1 MLDVEKDICAPRDR
15 GYFMVPQK
23 LSFDESLHVCK
34 KLTGSPITF
43 TNQTDFEEIIY
54 YLSLSSNM
62 RASGC
67 VEPLADGS
75 TRLQVW
81 GGGTDEAREGTWTT
95 WDTDKEIEVRWG
107 GWWI

>member
-1 MLDVEKDICAPRDR
+1 
-15 GYFMVPQK
+15 
-23 LSFDESLHVCK
+23 
-34 KLTGSPITF
+34 
-43 TNQTDFEEIIY
+43 
-54 YLSLSSNM
+54 M

-95 WDTDKEIEVRWG
+95 WDTEKEIEVRW
-107 GWWI
+107 I

>member
-1 MLDVEKDICAPRDR
+1 MRAAASQ
-15 GYFMVPQK
+15 GYFLVPQP
-23 LSFDESLHVCK
+23 LTFTEAGHVCS
-34 KLTGSPITF
+34 KLAGAPASYTSEAEF
-43 TNQTDFEEIIY
+43 SDLLRF
-54 YLSLSSNM
+54 LSLASNM

-95 WDTDKEIEVRWG
+95 WDTDKKIEVRW
-107 GWWI
+107 I